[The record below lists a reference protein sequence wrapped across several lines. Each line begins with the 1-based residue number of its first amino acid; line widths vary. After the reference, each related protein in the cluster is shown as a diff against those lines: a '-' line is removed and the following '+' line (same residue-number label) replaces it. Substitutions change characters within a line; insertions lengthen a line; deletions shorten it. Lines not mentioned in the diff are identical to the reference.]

1 MEGVWGLVLGFLSM
15 LADLVR
21 GRLPREQYGVAV
33 LVILSLAAGFALVV
47 TVGLRIDGWLTRW
60 IAGAIP

>member
-15 LADLVR
+15 LAHLVG

-33 LVILSLAAGFALVV
+33 LVILSLAAGFALVA
-47 TVGLRIDGWLTRW
+47 TVGMRIDGWLTR
-60 IAGAIP
+60 

>member
-21 GRLPREQYGVAV
+21 GRLPREPCGVAV
-33 LVILSLAAGFALVV
+33 LVILSPAAGSALVV
-47 TVGLRIDGWLTRW
+47 PAGVQVDGWLTRW

>member
-21 GRLPREQYGVAV
+21 GRLPREPCGVAV
-33 LVILSLAAGFALVV
+33 LVILGLAAGFALVM
-47 TVGLRIDGWLTRW
+47 TVCLRIDGWLTR
-60 IAGAIP
+60 

>member
-1 MEGVWGLVLGFLSM
+1 MEGVWGLVLAFLSM

-21 GRLPREQYGVAV
+21 GRLPREPYGVAV
-33 LVILSLAAGFALVV
+33 LVIRSLAAGFALVV
-47 TVGLRIDGWLTRW
+47 PAGLLVDCWLTRW